1 MSSDSIAREWQDGAL
16 LIVGSV
22 LVGGAATGVLRVVGR
37 PAPLLGVGTAV
48 GATAVA
54 FLALSYLCY
63 GR

>member
-1 MSSDSIAREWQDGAL
+1 MRSDSVAREWQDGAL
-16 LIVGSV
+16 LVLGSA
-22 LVGGAATGVLRVVGR
+22 LAGGAATGVLRAVGR